1 MVVHHLAPGDGDG
14 PAMVGF
20 VVSKA
25 VGNAVTRNLVKRRMR
40 ALMAQQME
48 QLPEGTVTV
57 VRALPASARST
68 YAGLERD
75 LHRCLARLPLHV
87 TEMRP

>member
-1 MVVHHLAPGDGDG
+1 MVAHHLVVDENDE

-40 ALMAQQME
+40 AIMAGRVDA
-48 QLPEGTVTV
+48 LAPGSLTV
-57 VRALPASARST
+57 VRALPAASGADFGT
-68 YAGLERD
+68 LERD
-75 LHRCLARLPLHV
+75 LGTVISRCTAPGAKARP
-87 TEMRP
+87 

>member
-1 MVVHHLAPGDGDG
+1 
-14 PAMVGF
+14 MVGF

-40 ALMAQQME
+40 ALMAQRTE
-48 QLPEGTVTV
+48 WLPEGTVTV

-68 YAGLERD
+68 YTVLERD

-87 TEMRP
+87 TETRP

>member
-1 MVVHHLAPGDGDG
+1 MVVHHLAHGDGDG

-40 ALMAQQME
+40 ALMAQRTE
-48 QLPEGTVTV
+48 WLPEGTVTV
-57 VRALPASARST
+57 VRALPPSARST
-68 YAGLERD
+68 YTVLERD
-75 LHRCLARLPLHV
+75 LHRCLSRLALQGPE
-87 TEMRP
+87 TQP